1 MKKLIIVASL
11 IIAPVAF
18 SFAQPQPGNNQGGAP
33 VSGDPIGGAAPIGS
47 GIAMLLTMAAGYGAK
62 KVFNARKK
70 LAE

>member
-18 SFAQPQPGNNQGGAP
+18 SFAQPQPGNNAGGGP
-33 VSGDPIGGAAPIGS
+33 VGGGPIGGAAPIGS